1 MNGQCSSRC
10 SPVQAE
16 RDGVGRARV
25 SYRDD
30 DASSFSMVF
39 QSTNLLAQAFL
50 QVRVSSAALG
60 ARCRGRAERGI
71 EKREHLRARRQG
83 AERERHT
90 HTHKKMTADFP
101 SSFLSLIACI
111 SAASRRAQRCACL
124 GTGREG

>member
-16 RDGVGRARV
+16 RDRIGRARV

-30 DASSFSMVF
+30 DASFFSMVF

-60 ARCRGRAERGI
+60 ARGRGRAERGI
-71 EKREHLRARRQG
+71 EKREHLRARRKWG
-83 AERERHT
+83 GDTHT
-90 HTHKKMTADFP
+90 HTHTHTQEDDCIFP
-101 SSFLSLIACI
+101 EQLPVAHSLH
-111 SAASRRAQRCACL
+111 
-124 GTGREG
+124 

>member
-60 ARCRGRAERGI
+60 ARGRGRAERGI
-71 EKREHLRARRQG
+71 EKREHLRARRKWG
-83 AERERHT
+83 GDTHT
-90 HTHKKMTADFP
+90 HTHTHTQEDDCRFP
-101 SSFLSLIACI
+101 EQLPVAHSLH
-111 SAASRRAQRCACL
+111 
-124 GTGREG
+124 